1 MSLSAALLILSVT
14 AGVTA
19 LPHQKRAT
27 LQWRPCP
34 ELNEEIAASVP
45 TVKMAPFDCATLE
58 VPLDH
63 SNPNASELI
72 ELSLVKV
79 NATKEP
85 VLGSV
90 LYNPGGP
97 GTSGTETLG
106 FTAED
111 LHLNIGGQFDLIA
124 WDYRGTG
131 KTLPFNCGLAD
142 ALETSGP
149 QRRDE
154 VLPSTNLTEL
164 FLDVGWEFS
173 VETAAACYA
182 ANSEIGRYIGTSS
195 SAYDMVAIIDALD
208 EDGLLRYYGYSYG
221 TALGSYFA
229 AMFPEKVDRMVLDA
243 NVNPTL
249 YQMGTHAKLAAEIDK
264 TFAAF
269 IDECV
274 ANADACA
281 LVNATN
287 ATTSAEMFE
296 VMDEFLLPITAE
308 AASSLEVFSAYV
320 EFKNTIQMGLYNP
333 SRWPILAERLAAILL
348 GEVEE
353 EEENEDTDSSAPEPY
368 NLGVDAIMGI
378 RCSDAT
384 FQVSSAEEYL
394 PTLAEQL
401 NSTEGFGVI
410 YSALWPCAA
419 WNMSDVV
426 QYQGDFR
433 VKTRHP
439 ILLING
445 EYDSGT
451 PAIGAFNASAGFEDS
466 VVLIHDGYGHG
477 IFPNPSDCVAE
488 KIQSYFVDGDLP
500 EEGTECEVNLGP
512 WELAAY
518 YAERNITR
526 PY

>member
-1 MSLSAALLILSVT
+1 MSLSVALLILGVS
-14 AGVTA
+14 AGVGA
-19 LPHQKRAT
+19 LPQQKRAT
-27 LQWRPCP
+27 LQWRACP
-34 ELNEEIAASVP
+34 ELNEEIAASIP
-45 TVKMAPFDCATLE
+45 TIEMSPFDCATLE

-63 SNPNASELI
+63 SSPETSELI
-72 ELSLVKV
+72 ELSLIKV
-79 NATKEP
+79 NATQEP

-97 GTSGTETLG
+97 GASGTETMPFSAG
-106 FTAED
+106 D

-142 ALETSGP
+142 ALESESP
-149 QRRDE
+149 QRRDA

-164 FLDVGWEFS
+164 FLNAGWEMT
-173 VETAAACYA
+173 VDTAETCYA
-182 ANSEIGRYIGTSS
+182 TNSEIGRYIGTSS
-195 SAYDMVAIIDALD
+195 SAYDMVAIIDALG

-229 AMFPEKVDRMVLDA
+229 AMFPERVERMVLDA
-243 NVNPTL
+243 NVNPHL
-249 YQMGTHAKLAAEIDK
+249 YQMGTHAQLAAEIDK

-269 IDECV
+269 VDECI
-274 ANADACA
+274 ANAEACA
-281 LVNATN
+281 LANATN
-287 ATTSAEMFE
+287 ATTAADMFE
-296 VMDEFLLPITAE
+296 ALDEFLLPISE
-308 AASSLEVFSAYV
+308 EASSDLVAFTAYL
-320 EFKNTIQMGLYNP
+320 EFKNTIQTGLYNP
-333 SRWPILAERLAAILL
+333 SLWPALAQRLAVIVL
-348 GEVEE
+348 GVEE
-353 EEENEDTDSSAPEPY
+353 EEEETDSPTPEPY
-368 NLGVDAIMGI
+368 NLGVDAINGI

-401 NSTEGFGVI
+401 NNTEGFGVI
-410 YSALWPCAA
+410 YSALWLCAA

-426 QYQGDFR
+426 QYRGDFKA
-433 VKTRHP
+433 KTRHP
-439 ILLING
+439 ILFVNG
-445 EYDSGT
+445 EYDAGT

-488 KIQSYFVDGDLP
+488 KIQAYFVDGDLP
-500 EEGTECEVNLGP
+500 EEDTQCEVNLGP

-518 YAERNITR
+518 YEERNITR